1 MKKII
6 TAISNPKLNEELKK
20 EKNFKIIGKDIQYK
34 EAILEILEENNNID
48 IIILSEKIPGEI
60 KLEKLIERIKLINDQ
75 IKIIFILEKE
85 NIELENILIKNNI
98 IDIYYNNKI
107 NLNELI
113 KIINKKEINMEEEI
127 IKLKKIIE
135 EKNIKYNEIENN
147 NFQKK
152 NKIKNH
158 KINLKNKYINQIKD
172 AIEIKAK
179 VVINRIK
186 KVNNTRNM
194 STKIITFSGN
204 YKSGKTTLSLI
215 ISQYLSEKNYKV
227 LLVDGDLEKN
237 DLNIILKRN
246 KTKDYFCR
254 NNRRRYKNKF
264 NKKRINN
271 QIKRIKIKNE
281 INNEFKKLINKKE
294 EIYNYQTKQIIK
306 LFTKK
311 INRNFYF
318 FNGLNDL
325 LKNKKNKRKKI
336 IKKIIFIYLKTIK
349 DNYNYIIIDLSKTNF
364 DPINEMIL
372 KNSDINFILMEANVL
387 GINEIQRTL
396 DTYLKDWKINK
407 NSLHIVSNKRK
418 FNSVN
423 KSLIYHSIFSRN
435 KIYEIKEN
443 KIFYFIINS
452 FFKKKFLLKNQKI
465 KKQISKIIYNII
477 IK

>member
-34 EAILEILEENNNID
+34 EAILEILEENNKID

-98 IDIYYNNKI
+98 VDIYYNSKI
-107 NLNELI
+107 NLKELI

-135 EKNIKYNEIENN
+135 EKNIKYNEIKNN
-147 NFQKK
+147 NFQKN
-152 NKIKNH
+152 NKIKKH
-158 KINLKNKYINQIKD
+158 KINFKNKYINKIKD

-179 VVINRIK
+179 AVINKIK
-186 KVNNTRNM
+186 KVNNTRNI

-227 LLVDGDLEKN
+227 LLIDGDLEKN
-237 DLNIILKRN
+237 DLNILLKRN
-246 KTKDYFCR
+246 QTKNFFCR

-281 INNEFKKLINKKE
+281 FNNEFKKLINKKE
-294 EIYNYQTKQIIK
+294 EIYNYQIKQIIK

-325 LKNKKNKRKKI
+325 LKNKKNRRKKI

-364 DPINEMIL
+364 NPINEIIL
-372 KNSDINFILMEANVL
+372 KNSDINFVLMEANVL

-396 DTYLKDWKINK
+396 GTYLKDWKINK

-423 KSLIYHSIFSRN
+423 KSLIYHSIFSKN

-443 KIFYFIINS
+443 EIFHFMVNS
-452 FFKKKFLLKNQKI
+452 FFRKKFLLKNQKI
-465 KKQISKIIYNII
+465 KKQINKIIYNII